1 MGITDLFN
9 ITCTISRYTEGAQ
22 DEVGQPDKTWA
33 DHLTDV
39 ACRLVAAPMG
49 AGREMTIGVRT
60 VVAEYILYLGVIDVT
75 ERDEVIIGAIT
86 YEILLITAYSAYSDA
101 HHKKVYLRTLR

>member
-1 MGITDLFN
+1 MAITDLFN

-39 ACRLVAAPMG
+39 DCRLMAAPMG
-49 AGREMTIGVRT
+49 AGREIKIGVE
-60 VVAEYILYLGVIDVT
+60 VVLAEYILFLGAIDVT
-75 ERDEVIIGAIT
+75 ERDRVIIGSIS
-86 YEILLITAYSAYSDA
+86 YEVLLITEYTDYSDA
-101 HHKKVYLRTLR
+101 HHKKAYLRTIR

>member
-22 DEVGQPDKTWA
+22 DEVGQPAETWA

-39 ACRLVAAPMG
+39 ACRLMAAPMG
-49 AGREMTIGVRT
+49 AGREIKIGVE
-60 VVAEYILYLGVIDVT
+60 VVLAEYILFLGAIDVT

-86 YEILLITAYSAYSDA
+86 YEILLITEYTDCSDA
-101 HHKKVYLRTLR
+101 HHKKAYLRTLR